1 VRRDVRRAKD
11 GAAVIEP
18 GDMVMRVARAIRK
31 ARLKFQGAA
40 PILLAF
46 TDDAPAEEVD
56 IEHARAA
63 IEAMREPTPEM
74 LRAAQTTHASYLRA
88 ATDAEIWQAM
98 IRAALSSPRVSDN
111 SALGED

>member
-1 VRRDVRRAKD
+1 MA
-11 GAAVIEP
+11 ESE
-18 GDMVMRVARAIRK
+18 MVERVARAICRGVGQV
-31 ARLKFQGAA
+31 R
-40 PILLAF
+40 PDVIL
-46 TDDAPAEEVD
+46 TDEPAWHQY
-56 IEHARAA
+56 IYAARAA